1 MFGIRRREFVT
12 LLGGAAAAWPILA
25 RARQPAKKHRIAVV
39 TPLGPI
45 ADVSENPFWTGWSA
59 LFTELRRLGHVE
71 GKNLIVER
79 YSGGGQEARFGEL
92 AREVVRTEPDVIVT
106 SGTAL
111 TMVFKTATS
120 TIPVV
125 GVTADP
131 VAYGLTTSV
140 ARPGGNITGVSTDA
154 GVELMAKYLQ
164 MVLETVPI
172 ATKVGF
178 LASHVVWDQ
187 APTRTLSEIAG
198 QAGILLLGPPLAS
211 PINEGE
217 YRRVL
222 LAMAPEHAGAVIVA
236 GQTENFG
243 YRREIVGLA
252 EETHLPMVYPYRE
265 FVEVG
270 GLMSY
275 GTDIPDAF
283 RRLAGYV
290 DHILKGARPGDLP
303 FYQATKLEL
312 VLNMK
317 TAKAL
322 GLTFPPSLLVRADEV
337 IE

>member
-1 MFGIRRREFVT
+1 VRRREFIM
-12 LLGGAAAAWPILA
+12 LLGGAAVAWPLAA
-25 RARQPAKKHRIAVV
+25 RAQRPAMHRIAVV
-39 TPLGPI
+39 TPSGAL
-45 ADVSENPFWTGWSA
+45 ADVSENSVFTGWSA
-59 LFTELRRLGHVE
+59 LLKELPRLGYVE

-79 YSGGGQEARFGEL
+79 YSGGGQEERLGEL
-92 AREVVRTEPDVIVT
+92 AHEVVHTGPDVIVT
-106 SGTAL
+106 SGNAL
-111 TMVFKTATS
+111 AMAFKTATP

-125 GVTADP
+125 GVAADP

-140 ARPGGNITGVSTDA
+140 ARPGGNFTGVSVDA
-154 GVELMAKYLQ
+154 GIGLVAKYFE
-164 MVLETVPI
+164 MVRETVPL

-178 LASHVVWDQ
+178 LATRQDWDQ
-187 APTRTLSEIAG
+187 ARRRTLSEITG
-198 QAGILLLGPPLAS
+198 QAGVLLLGPPLAS

-222 LAMAPEHAGAVIVA
+222 LTMAQEHAGAVIVS

-243 YRREIVGLA
+243 NRWAIVGLA
-252 EETHLPMVYPYRE
+252 EETRLPMVYPYRE

-275 GTDIPDAF
+275 GTNIPDAF

-290 DHILKGARPGDLP
+290 DRILERARPGYLP
-303 FYQATKLEL
+303 IYQATKLEL

-322 GLTFPPSLLVRADEV
+322 GLTFPTSLLVRADEV

>member
-1 MFGIRRREFVT
+1 MMRRREFIT
-12 LLGGAAAAWPILA
+12 LLGGAAMAWPLA
-25 RARQPAKKHRIAVV
+25 VRAQQPANNHRIAVV
-39 TPLGPI
+39 SPLGSL
-45 ADVSENPFWTGWSA
+45 ADMSENSVYTGWSA
-59 LFTELRRLGHVE
+59 LFKELRRLGYIE

-79 YSGGGQEARFGEL
+79 YSGGGQPERFGEL
-92 AREVVRTEPDVIVT
+92 AHEVVHTGPDVVII
-106 SGTAL
+106 SGNAL
-111 TMVFKTATS
+111 ALAFTTPTS
-120 TIPVV
+120 TVPVV

-131 VAYGLTTSV
+131 MAYGLTSSV
-140 ARPGGNITGVSTDA
+140 ARPGGNFTGVTVDA
-154 GVELMAKYLQ
+154 GIELVAKYLEI
-164 MVLETVPI
+164 VRETVPM

-178 LASHVVWDQ
+178 LASRGEWDQ
-187 APTRTLSEIAG
+187 ARGRILSEIAD

-211 PINEGE
+211 PINEEE

-222 LAMAPEHAGAVIVA
+222 LAMAQEHAGAVIVS

-243 YRREIVGLA
+243 YRRAIVGLA
-252 EETHLPMVYPYRE
+252 EETRLPMFYPYRE

-275 GTDIPDAF
+275 GVDIPDAF

-290 DHILKGARPGDLP
+290 DRILKGAKPGDLP
-303 FYQATKLEL
+303 IYQATKLEL

-322 GLTFPPSLLVRADEV
+322 GLTVPETLLARADEV